1 MNQPKFIRSTKLL
14 TIFMTDE
21 DLKKYQKFRIDNG
34 FPEVSDSEAMKESTA
49 IDNLLA
55 LLINRYFKQFK

>member
-1 MNQPKFIRSTKLL
+1 
-14 TIFMTDE
+14 MTDE

-55 LLINRYFKQFK
+55 MLSNRYFKEFK

>member
-55 LLINRYFKQFK
+55 MLSNRYFKEFK

>member
-1 MNQPKFIRSTKLL
+1 
-14 TIFMTDE
+14 MTDE